1 MTKSDERREEI
12 RQRLMCQP
20 DVADTAMHYAAHG
33 QVDTEDLWWLY
44 DENRIMTDGS
54 AWLWAMMW
62 EKPRRR
68 RSSRSDFQ
76 SGVALVRRGS
86 DIPRTMSLCS

>member
-20 DVADTAMHYAAHG
+20 DVADTTMHYAAHG

-62 EKPRRR
+62 ENPDDADLLDLISNLEWRWYAEGRI
-68 RSSRSDFQ
+68 FPGQ
-76 SGVALVRRGS
+76 
-86 DIPRTMSLCS
+86 